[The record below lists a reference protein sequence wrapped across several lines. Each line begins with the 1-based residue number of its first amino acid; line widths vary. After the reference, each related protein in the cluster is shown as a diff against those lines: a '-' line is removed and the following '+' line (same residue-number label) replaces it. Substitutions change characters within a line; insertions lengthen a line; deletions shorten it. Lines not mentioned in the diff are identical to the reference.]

1 MRKLFLILIVLS
13 AGSVFGQEE
22 KSTEARTEFLN
33 EKNWSVLGKPVEGTN
48 GFTHFSRNIQ
58 PKTEGIYQLW
68 VKIVPS
74 NQAAFNR
81 RYNLPKTSAFSIQQ
95 ATVDCG
101 RKQVLT
107 EKTSVFD
114 AGNNSLNA
122 GSSDLIQKSSRNRVK
137 PGSINDTIFA
147 YICVKL

>member
-1 MRKLFLILIVLS
+1 MIVLS

-22 KSTEARTEFLN
+22 KSTEARAEFLN
-33 EKNWSVLGKPVEGTN
+33 EKNWSVLGKPVEGSN
-48 GFTHFSRNIQ
+48 GFTLFSRNIQ
-58 PKTEGIYQLW
+58 PKTEGLYQLW

-74 NQAAFNR
+74 NKAAFNK
-81 RYNLPKTSAFSIQQ
+81 RYNLPKASAFSIQQ

-107 EKTSVFD
+107 EKTSIFD
-114 AGNNSLNA
+114 VDNNELNV

-137 PGSINDTIFA
+137 PGSISEAIFD